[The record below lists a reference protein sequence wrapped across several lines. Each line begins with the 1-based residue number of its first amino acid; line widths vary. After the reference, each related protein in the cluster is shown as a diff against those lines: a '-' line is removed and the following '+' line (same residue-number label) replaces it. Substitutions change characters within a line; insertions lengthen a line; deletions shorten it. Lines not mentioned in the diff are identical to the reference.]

1 MKGIGIE
8 PMKIYNHW
16 VYSSTPITNIGN
28 PSYIIY
34 NYLYKIKNIILYNN
48 IYKYY

>member
-16 VYSSTPITNIGN
+16 VYSSTPITNIEI
-28 PSYIIY
+28 PPILYIITY
-34 NYLYKIKNIILYNN
+34 IKNIILYNN